1 MVFIIMMTIDDEVLE
16 VQWMTITELVNI
28 NLGDLTSIVDV
39 PLQLLLKLVNLKFKI
54 YHPNEGYFALLFSLR
69 IINKISESCLIRLSL
84 NAIQFNFHSF
94 MNVFN
99 LLS

>member
-39 PLQLLLKLVNLKFKI
+39 PLQLLLKLVNLQFNIHDLKDI
-54 YHPNEGYFALLFSLR
+54 LCLFS
-69 IINKISESCLIRLSL
+69 
-84 NAIQFNFHSF
+84 Q
-94 MNVFN
+94 
-99 LLS
+99 